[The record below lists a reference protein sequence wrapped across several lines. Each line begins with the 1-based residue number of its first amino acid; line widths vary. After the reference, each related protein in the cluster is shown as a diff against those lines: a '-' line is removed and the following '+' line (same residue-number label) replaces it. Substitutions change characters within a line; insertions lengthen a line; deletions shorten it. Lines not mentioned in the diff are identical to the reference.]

1 MHTANGPCADIT
13 AAFRDQLVQNVPCG
27 AVTVPFPVFC
37 VPCDSHLTDCELFET
52 VHLFIVLF
60 DQPFEII
67 PRCCP
72 SRYIRAGL
80 VERTDDAVLEKYQV
94 AFRLDLHFQAGIF
107 DCVHHNA
114 PVGCLLTAC
123 QVEPDHF
130 QNGLS
135 PEDGTCKWMIQY
147 NRNITGAVLVDLLRQ
162 CPLRDATV
170 LHPRMV
176 QVFPIQCNFVHSQ
189 NRPPLYSTETVPLP
203 LKLIVCSPSMIR
215 ISGTVLRPFGIW

>member
-1 MHTANGPCADIT
+1 MHTANGPCADIA

-80 VERTDDAVLEKYQV
+80 VERTDDAVLEEYQV
-94 AFRLDLHFQAGIF
+94 AFCLDLHLKVPVF
-107 DCVHHNA
+107 DGVHHNA
-114 PVGCLLTAC
+114 PVDRLLTAC
-123 QVEPDHF
+123 QVKPGHF
-130 QNGLS
+130 QQGLS
-135 PEDGTCKWMIQY
+135 PQDGCRKWMIQDD
-147 NRNITGAVLVDLLRQ
+147 RNITGAVFVDFLGQ
-162 CPLRDATV
+162 
-170 LHPRMV
+170 
-176 QVFPIQCNFVHSQ
+176 
-189 NRPPLYSTETVPLP
+189 
-203 LKLIVCSPSMIR
+203 
-215 ISGTVLRPFGIW
+215 